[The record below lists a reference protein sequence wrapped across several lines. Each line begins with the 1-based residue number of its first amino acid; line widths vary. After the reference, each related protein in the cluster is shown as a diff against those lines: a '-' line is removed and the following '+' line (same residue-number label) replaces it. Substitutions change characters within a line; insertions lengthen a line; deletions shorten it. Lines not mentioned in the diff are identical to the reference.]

1 MAKGRKRFESSKQ
14 GPRITLQ
21 PTDLLH
27 FIELTG
33 FSDDWQ
39 HLGLDDDDLSRLQ
52 FALMEGAKNSPVIP
66 GTGGLR
72 KMRFAPAGWRVGKRG
87 AIRVCFCWW
96 EAFGIVLLITAYA
109 KNEHSDL
116 SPRAKRMFRKLI
128 EVAEKELEARRR
140 KDSHRG
146 ARKQ

>member
-1 MAKGRKRFESSKQ
+1 MAKERRQKES
-14 GPRITLQ
+14 PEERHRVVLL
-21 PTDLLH
+21 PADLLH

-39 HLGLDDDDLSRLQ
+39 HLGLDDDDLSKLQ

-72 KMRFAPAGWRVGKRG
+72 KMRFAPTGWRVGKRG

-96 EAFGIVLLITAYA
+96 EEFGIVLLITAYA
-109 KNEHSDL
+109 KNEQSSL
-116 SPRAKRMFRKLI
+116 SPQAKQMFRKLI
-128 EVAEKELEARRR
+128 KVTEQELEARRR
-140 KDSHRG
+140 
-146 ARKQ
+146 